1 MQLNKS
7 CHTQKMGESLWVEW
21 AKACNFTNFP
31 PVLTGPKN
39 TLRVSQ
45 TQKSPNPK
53 NYPTLP
59 TSTPKVP
66 IFKIFEFW
74 AEKAYP
80 KCLFWVPFRFLS
92 IILSFRFSY
101 REYGVLGLVLL
112 CLYVICGFPHMR
124 ALSMFC
130 TPHENFEFGDLTQG
144 NAPLIQ
150 RYPPTHR
157 FPIGVYAASFRA
169 VLTIDRTAAGDWD

>member
-1 MQLNKS
+1 MGRVGKGLQLHQFPPCFNRTQE
-7 CHTQKMGESLWVEW
+7 HTQSQSYSKITKPKKLP
-21 AKACNFTNFP
+21 NPTY
-31 PVLTGPKN
+31 LYPKN
-39 TLRVSQ
+39 PHFSNLG
-45 TQKSPNPK
+45 
-53 NYPTLP
+53 
-59 TSTPKVP
+59 
-66 IFKIFEFW
+66 FW

-101 REYGVLGLVLL
+101 REYGVLGLALL

-124 ALSMFC
+124 ALLMFC